1 MDILGIPPTNACR
14 GVYLKT
20 ILHTWIFK
28 IISASPPFLSWLLPA
43 MAVETGAE
51 YQVLEV
57 TLISEKYCFRTPMSF
72 V

>member
-1 MDILGIPPTNACR
+1 MDILGIPPTDACR
-14 GVYLKT
+14 GVYFKT

-28 IISASPPFLSWLLPA
+28 IISASPPLPSWLLPA
-43 MAVETGAE
+43 MAAKTGAE

-57 TLISEKYCFRTPMSF
+57 TLISEKYCFRTSMVF